1 MTREQILDEAKSI
14 VCKDRN
20 AQYGEPEDNFKVIA
34 GLWTQYAENYIK
46 NGPILPE
53 DVAFMMLLFKIGR
66 LITGGFKH
74 DTLVDIVGYAAC
86 AEELMTNEIK
96 NEQR

>member
-1 MTREQILDEAKSI
+1 MTKEE
-14 VCKDRN
+14 RN
-20 AQYGEPEDNFKVIA
+20 NKLKY
-34 GLWTQYAENYIK
+34 
-46 NGPILPE
+46 
-53 DVAFMMLLFKIGR
+53 
-66 LITGGFKH
+66 LITCMKCEVDGTGGFKH

>member
-34 GLWTQYAENYIK
+34 DLWGKYLWNKPGYLIQA
-46 NGPILPE
+46 E
-53 DVAFMMLLFKIGR
+53 DVANMMILFKIGR

-74 DTLVDIVGYAAC
+74 DTLVDIMGYAAC